1 MLTLTLRVPY
11 LKMRPEYSDQKN
23 VELLRPPH
31 DCFITAVAGKKKTGS
46 GTAAAN
52 EDGEVSLGV
61 GGCVSDLKRKK
72 EISGDAAKH
81 PRTDAADAKADSK
94 ADAKA
99 KTAARA
105 LAKHLLK

>member
-1 MLTLTLRVPY
+1 MYRYVSGENDAHGGLG
-11 LKMRPEYSDQKN
+11 
-23 VELLRPPH
+23 
-31 DCFITAVAGKKKTGS
+31 ATGIKIL
-46 GTAAAN
+46 TAAAN

-61 GGCVSDLKRKK
+61 GGCVSDLKHQK
-72 EISGDAAKH
+72 EISGDTAKH
-81 PRTDAADAKADSK
+81 PRADAADAKADSK